1 MIMTMKITQLRTYW
15 DAGDANIVLAF
26 LDELREVLL
35 ATYGDEIIEMHRNT
49 DEDSTQYGQT
59 ELPFDDRIEF

>member
-1 MIMTMKITQLRTYW
+1 MKLTQLRTYW
-15 DAGDANIVLAF
+15 NAGDANIVLEF

-35 ATYGDEIIEMHRNT
+35 ATYGDEIIEMHRT
-49 DEDSTQYGQT
+49 RDEDSTRYGQT

>member
-1 MIMTMKITQLRTYW
+1 MEFFSNAISSTLQYYTFPLELVGLTLAAIEVRYPHVLKTRSGHRT
-15 DAGDANIVLAF
+15 
-26 LDELREVLL
+26 R
-35 ATYGDEIIEMHRNT
+35 